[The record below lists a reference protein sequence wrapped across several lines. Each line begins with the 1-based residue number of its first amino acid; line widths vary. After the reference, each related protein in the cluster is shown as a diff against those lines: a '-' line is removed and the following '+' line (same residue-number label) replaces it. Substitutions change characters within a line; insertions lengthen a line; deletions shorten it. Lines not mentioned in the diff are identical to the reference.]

1 MTSTIIEEI
10 RSNLEE
16 KEIFEKAICQCLL
29 QIDEK
34 VQILHNLSYL
44 CIFQPKERILLEHKI
59 KILLEKVQKC
69 SLNVLALQKDKNGL
83 KQQEM
88 EYLNG

>member
-44 CIFQPKERILLEHKI
+44 CIF
-59 KILLEKVQKC
+59 
-69 SLNVLALQKDKNGL
+69 
-83 KQQEM
+83 
-88 EYLNG
+88 